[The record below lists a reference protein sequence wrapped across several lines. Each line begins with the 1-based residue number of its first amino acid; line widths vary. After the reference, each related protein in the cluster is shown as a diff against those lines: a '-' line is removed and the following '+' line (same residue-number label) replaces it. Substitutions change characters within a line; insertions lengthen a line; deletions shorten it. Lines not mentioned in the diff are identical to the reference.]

1 MKGPER
7 PFCAVQG
14 CATSGI
20 GNDDSSAAANRPK
33 ALAPLQRKDATRSRK
48 KDDRGMVAER
58 RLGEGGVR
66 AVAARRG
73 GWIGTAITKATLGMG
88 SDAVRSGQLLSC
100 RWTQGVPLSAV
111 RYSFV
116 ERGNC
121 RHQASGWRD
130 GDG

>member
-1 MKGPER
+1 MKGPDR

-48 KDDRGMVAER
+48 KDDDRGMVAER
-58 RLGEGGVR
+58 RVGEGGVR

-73 GWIGTAITKATLGMG
+73 GWIGTAITKATLGLHWQRCCQVG
-88 SDAVRSGQLLSC
+88 AATVLSLDT
-100 RWTQGVPLSAV
+100 RGA
-111 RYSFV
+111 V
-116 ERGNC
+116 ERSPLQFC
-121 RHQASGWRD
+121 RAR
-130 GDG
+130 

>member
-1 MKGPER
+1 MKGPDR

-48 KDDRGMVAER
+48 KDDDRGMVAER
-58 RLGEGGVR
+58 RVGEGGVR

-73 GWIGTAITKATLGMG
+73 GWIGTAITKATLGMAAMLSGRG
-88 SDAVRSGQLLSC
+88 SYCLVAGHKAC
-100 RWTQGVPLSAV
+100 R
-111 RYSFV
+111 
-116 ERGNC
+116 
-121 RHQASGWRD
+121 
-130 GDG
+130 